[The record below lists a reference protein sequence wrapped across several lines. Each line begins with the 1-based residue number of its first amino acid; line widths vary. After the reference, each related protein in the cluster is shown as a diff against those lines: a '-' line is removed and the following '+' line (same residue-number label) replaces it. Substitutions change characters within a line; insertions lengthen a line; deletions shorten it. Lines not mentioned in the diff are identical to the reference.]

1 MTQLRHNTF
10 AMNLLLK
17 NEQQLTDQG
26 MGAAILGSLSVLD
39 SLRLTTL
46 CLRVSV
52 FQQQTNKVRFA
63 FQYACDARKRK
74 KRCVDGHDKS

>member
-10 AMNLLLK
+10 AINLRLK
-17 NEQQLTDQG
+17 HEQQLTDQG
-26 MGAAILGSLSVLD
+26 MGAAILGPLSVLD

-52 FQQQTNKVRFA
+52 FQQQLTNKVALHFNTLA
-63 FQYACDARKRK
+63 MLANVKRK
-74 KRCVDGHDKS
+74 TCLQ

>member
-39 SLRLTTL
+39 
-46 CLRVSV
+46 
-52 FQQQTNKVRFA
+52 
-63 FQYACDARKRK
+63 
-74 KRCVDGHDKS
+74 

>member
-1 MTQLRHNTF
+1 MTQLHHKTF

-17 NEQQLTDQG
+17 YEQQLTDQS
-26 MGAAILGSLSVLD
+26 MGAAILGSISVLD

-52 FQQQTNKVRFA
+52 FQQQLTNKVALHFNTLA
-63 FQYACDARKRK
+63 MLAN
-74 KRCVDGHDKS
+74 VITSSP